1 MKALLFIAL
10 LAQSLTVS
18 ALENECGELA
28 EIDGT
33 TYAISASGGDD
44 TATIQCALDSAT
56 RQGIGTVKLA
66 RGEFNVTSL
75 KTVGFN
81 GTFQGTSKADTVL
94 IIDNGFAS
102 CGEVSAD
109 AAPMFEFAGGNVAVK
124 FMTIDVD
131 RPCDRYSTYATLV
144 FTQESCAKR
153 TFFGVV
159 DRVVLKGTFNTTNSG
174 IAVAVRGIPECVED
188 GKGPLG
194 TFKLN
199 RSEIDTY
206 DLGVYTSLLGAA
218 QVDVNFN
225 DFKNVFEG
233 VGIIDASQN
242 TTITNNSFSYYG
254 YAVYA
259 LALTDIAPAKNRT
272 VVHANVFNQ
281 LQDARFNAL
290 AVFVGNISVRA
301 EHSVVVTSNVI
312 NSINDGSQGKE
323 QYGVFLNDTDGALV
337 ANNEFTGSNTA
348 TVYVS
353 SANFN
358 DNTTSTSITGNSFGS
373 AIPASGCDIYLNSS
387 TTSSVVGPD
396 QQAFLCDFGRDN
408 LVSREQF

>member
-1 MKALLFIAL
+1 MRVLLFIAL

-56 RQGIGTVKLA
+56 RQGIGTVKLE
-66 RGEFNVTSL
+66 RGEFKVTSL

-81 GTFQGTSKADTVL
+81 GIFQGTSKADTVL
-94 IIDNGFAS
+94 IVDNGFAA
-102 CGEVSAD
+102 CGETFDD

-131 RPCDRYSTYATLV
+131 RPCDRYSRYAVLV

-159 DRVVLKGTFNTTNSG
+159 DRVVLQGTFNNTSFG
-174 IAVAVRGIPECVED
+174 DAVVVRGIPECVED

-199 RSEIDTY
+199 RSEIDTFQA
-206 DLGVYTSLLGAA
+206 GVRTSLLGAA

-225 DFKNVFEG
+225 NFKNVGDG
-233 VGIIDASQN
+233 VKIIDASQN
-242 TTITNNSFSYYG
+242 TTITNNSFLYIG
-254 YAVYA
+254 FAVYA
-259 LALTDIAPAKNRT
+259 NTLTDIAPAKNRT
-272 VVHANVFNQ
+272 VVHSNVFNQ
-281 LQDARFNAL
+281 LQNPRFNAG
-290 AVFVGNISVRA
+290 AVLVANEYVRA

-312 NSINDGSQGKE
+312 NSIYDNSEDKNQW
-323 QYGVFLNDTDGALV
+323 GVLLFDIDGALI
-337 ANNEFTGSNTA
+337 ANNEFRGSSA
-348 TVYVS
+348 WTVYVS
-353 SANFN
+353 SS
-358 DNTTSTSITGNSFGS
+358 DWSDDTTSTSITGNSFGS
-373 AIPASGCDIYLNSS
+373 VTPASECDIYLDPS

-396 QQAFLCDFGRDN
+396 QQAFLCDGGRDS
-408 LVSREQF
+408 LVSYDQF

>member
-1 MKALLFIAL
+1 
-10 LAQSLTVS
+10 
-18 ALENECGELA
+18 
-28 EIDGT
+28 
-33 TYAISASGGDD
+33 
-44 TATIQCALDSAT
+44 
-56 RQGIGTVKLA
+56 
-66 RGEFNVTSL
+66 
-75 KTVGFN
+75 
-81 GTFQGTSKADTVL
+81 
-94 IIDNGFAS
+94 
-102 CGEVSAD
+102 
-109 AAPMFEFAGGNVAVK
+109 
-124 FMTIDVD
+124 
-131 RPCDRYSTYATLV
+131 
-144 FTQESCAKR
+144 
-153 TFFGVV
+153 
-159 DRVVLKGTFNTTNSG
+159 
-174 IAVAVRGIPECVED
+174 VRGIPECVED

>member
-94 IIDNGFAS
+94 IIDNGFAT
-102 CGEVSAD
+102 CGEVTAD

-259 LALTDIAPAKNRT
+259 RALTDIAPAKNRT

-281 LQDARFNAL
+281 LQDARFY
-290 AVFVGNISVRA
+290 AVAVLVGNDAVRA

-312 NSINDGSQGKE
+312 NSIVDGSQGKE
-323 QYGVFLNDTDGALV
+323 QFGVYLFDTDGALV

-373 AIPASGCDIYLNSS
+373 ATPASECDIYLNSS

-408 LVSREQF
+408 LVSRDQF